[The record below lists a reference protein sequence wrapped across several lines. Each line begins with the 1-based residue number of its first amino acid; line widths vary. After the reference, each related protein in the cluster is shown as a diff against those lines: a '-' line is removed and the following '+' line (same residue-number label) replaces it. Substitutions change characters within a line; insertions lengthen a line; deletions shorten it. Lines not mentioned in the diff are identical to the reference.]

1 MNPSAIPASTE
12 VLIAGGGP
20 VGLALAVELGQRGIR
35 AVLVERNLDVGQQPR
50 AKTTNV
56 RTMEHM
62 RRWGLAEHIR
72 DAAPFGRDYP
82 SNVVFATRLFGH
94 RLALFQNVSN
104 GLREENPL
112 YSESMQWIAQYHL
125 ERVLRDEVLRL
136 PSITLVMDCTLTGF
150 TQDEHAVT
158 ATVSRSGAPE
168 QTIRVRYM
176 VGTDGGRSFVRKQL
190 GYVMEGRSA
199 FMSSIGAVFRAP
211 GLNDQHPQGPA
222 NMYWCVNQDAPAM
235 IGPMDKGDLW
245 FTIMPAPDGPPDHE
259 TLKAKICAAIGRNWD
274 IEIIC
279 TDPWSA
285 HALIANNYA
294 KGRVFLAG
302 DACHLHPPFGG
313 FGLNMG
319 IGDAVD
325 IGWKLAATLQGWGGA
340 SLLNSYMIERRPVHQ
355 KVIEEAVA
363 NTEVLTQH
371 LVRGDLEGDTDA
383 SAAIRAELGA
393 EILAKKKREFST
405 LGVVL
410 GLCYDASPVIADE
423 PGPRPDW
430 HFADY
435 TPSAMPGALA
445 PHLWLKPGHSLYDL
459 FGQGFTLLV
468 TQHGAEPDIAALS
481 TEAARR
487 GIPLTVAS
495 PNDARV
501 LPLYEATLALIR
513 PDQFVAWRGDRL
525 DRGAGELF
533 DLVCGVKSLAAVS

>member
-1 MNPSAIPASTE
+1 M
-12 VLIAGGGP
+12 GGGP
-20 VGLALAVELGQRGIR
+20 VGLALAVELGQRGVR
-35 AVLVERNLDVGQQPR
+35 AVIVERNLDVGQQPR

-62 RRWGLAEHIR
+62 RRWGLAEKIR
-72 DAAPFGRDYP
+72 EAAPFGKDYP
-82 SNVVFATRLFGH
+82 SNVVFATRLFGK
-94 RLALFQNVSN
+94 RLALFENVSN

-150 TQDEHAVT
+150 SQTDDEVT
-158 ATVSRSGAPE
+158 ATLSRSGGPGQQITA
-168 QTIRVRYM
+168 RYM

-199 FMSSIGAVFRAP
+199 FQSNIGAVFKAP
-211 GLNDQHPQGPA
+211 GLTDGHPQGPA
-222 NMYWCVNQDAPAM
+222 NMYWCVNTDAPAM
-235 IGPMDKGDLW
+235 VGPMDKGDLW
-245 FTIMPAPDGPPDHE
+245 FTIMPAPDGPPDHD
-259 TLKAKICAAIGRNWD
+259 TLKAKICRAIGREWE
-274 IEIIC
+274 IEIVC

-302 DACHLHPPFGG
+302 DSCHLHPPFGG

-325 IGWKLAATLQGWGGA
+325 IGWKLAAALQGWGGPG
-340 SLLNSYMIERRPVHQ
+340 LLDSYMIERRPVHQ

-363 NTEVLTQH
+363 NTEVLTQN
-371 LVRGDLEGDTDA
+371 LVRADLEG
-383 SAAIRAELGA
+383 EGA
-393 EILAKKKREFST
+393 EADAVRAALGTEILEKKRREFST

-410 GLCYDASPVIADE
+410 GICYDGSPVIADE
-423 PGPRPDW
+423 AGPRPDW

-435 TPSAMPGALA
+435 QPSAMPGALA
-445 PHLWLKPGHSLYDL
+445 PHLWLKPGHSLYDE

-468 TQHGAEPDIAALS
+468 TGPGAEADIAALS
-481 TEAARR
+481 AAATARGLPLRVIQLGDTRIAPLYARR
-487 GIPLTVAS
+487 LV
-495 PNDARV
+495 
-501 LPLYEATLALIR
+501 LIR
-513 PDQFVAWRGDRL
+513 PDQFVAWRGDTL
-525 DRGAGELF
+525 DRSADALLNLVAGARN
-533 DLVCGVKSLAAVS
+533 LVLA